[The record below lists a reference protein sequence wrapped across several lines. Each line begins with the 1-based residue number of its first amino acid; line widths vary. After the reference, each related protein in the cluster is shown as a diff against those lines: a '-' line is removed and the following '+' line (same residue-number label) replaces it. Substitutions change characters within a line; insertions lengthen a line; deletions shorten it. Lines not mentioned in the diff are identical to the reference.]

1 MDLFANGRAAEPTAN
16 ELPYDDACPHNCYQG
31 LPKGEGTLG
40 ERWIA
45 IACMTDSQ
53 WQALKSVMGH
63 PEWAETADFD
73 SVAGRLAAR
82 AEIDAGVAGFTANHE
97 VYDLMARCQAA
108 GVPAG
113 VVQDGEDLN
122 TRVPQLALYQFLH
135 KIEDV
140 SPLLGQT
147 WADRLPIRFSQT
159 PCNIYERTKAVGE
172 DNVSVLGDWLGMD
185 EAEVRKAE
193 SEGRLQ

>member
-1 MDLFANGRAAEPTAN
+1 
-16 ELPYDDACPHNCYQG
+16 
-31 LPKGEGTLG
+31 
-40 ERWIA
+40 
-45 IACMTDSQ
+45 
-53 WQALKSVMGH
+53 
-63 PEWAETADFD
+63 
-73 SVAGRLAAR
+73 
-82 AEIDAGVAGFTANHE
+82 
-97 VYDLMARCQAA
+97 MARCQAA

-122 TRVPQLALYQFLH
+122 TRDPQLARYQFLH